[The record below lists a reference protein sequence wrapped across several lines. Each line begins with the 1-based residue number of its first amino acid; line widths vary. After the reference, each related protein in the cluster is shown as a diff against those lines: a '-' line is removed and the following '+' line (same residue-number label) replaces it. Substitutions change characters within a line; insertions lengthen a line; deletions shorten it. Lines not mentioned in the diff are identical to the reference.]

1 MLQTISRRDV
11 VKGVAAGL
19 PLAAILADPLLARA
33 AADSL
38 HDVTITT
45 DGGRKVNAAL
55 ALPHH
60 PPAPTVLLVHEW
72 WGLNDQIKAVAAELA
87 REGYTALAIDLYD
100 GKVATTPDDARAY
113 MGAVNQD
120 AAKDTVGSWARWL
133 KKSDKGTGKMATIG
147 WCFGGGW
154 SLMTGIVEPADGN
167 IVYYGKVDRPAAMLS
182 RLKGPVLGH
191 FATQDQW
198 INKAMVGK
206 FEAAMKEAGK
216 TYTSHWYDAQ
226 HAFANPTS
234 ARYDEADAKLAWQ
247 RSLDFLYDT
256 LRG

>member
-19 PLAAILADPLLARA
+19 PLAAILADPILARA
-33 AADSL
+33 AADGL
-38 HDVTITT
+38 EGVTITT
-45 DGGRKVNAAL
+45 DGGRQVNAAL
-55 ALPHH
+55 AVPRHA
-60 PPAPTVLLVHEW
+60 PAPTVLLVHEW

-87 REGYTALAIDLYD
+87 REGYVALAIDLYE
-100 GKVATTPDDARAY
+100 GKVATTPDDAHAY
-113 MGAVNQD
+113 MGGVD
-120 AAKDTVGSWARWL
+120 PEAAKDTVGSWARWL
-133 KKSDKGTGKMATIG
+133 KESDKGTGKVATVG

-154 SLMTGIVEPADGN
+154 SLMTGIVEPVDGT
-167 IVYYGKVDRPAAMLS
+167 IVYYGKVDRSAAMLG
-182 RLKGPVLGH
+182 RLNGPVLGH
-191 FATQDQW
+191 FATHDQW

-234 ARYDEADAKLAWQ
+234 SRYDEADAKLSWQ
-247 RSLDFLYDT
+247 RTPDFLYDT